1 MLLITSYTSYALT
14 SKTSNIIHGNA
25 PYLTFDGGRTRAT
38 NADGLLGITLSNG
51 DEITPES
58 NNSTF
63 ANPIELPIADQSL
76 ADIGMFVPIDT
87 NEIDLK
93 ALIGPPYNYWRD
105 DDGDG
110 QGPDGITVTG
120 SLSLAIFDKNDQP
133 VARSEILNICNSPY
147 KLVLSSTVGSLTT
160 HYGVPDESSFN
171 ASNATYYVKPKA
183 SPMVCFAKPS
193 LKYGAYNDPEQWA
206 QNIDFRGP
214 VTMWN
219 EKKGFIPQST
229 NVSSYHLNFPTTGAH
244 SLFFD
249 LDIGGSGPLNWQT
262 VSPNGDIKAIMTPN
276 DSGTTVHVVLEGPV
290 ATDAQVNSDE
300 PSSLGNIGRPTL
312 PQTFELVG
320 RDSYGNEVVKY
331 GFVLKQ
337 WFVKRGV
344 KEFTYYRIAPWCD
357 NIGYNLPKVKDLT
370 NATCQGASS
379 GSHCIGAVG
388 ATPASPNNSYQRYI
402 GTGFFS
408 EWGDMSFYDF
418 NGIRGVW
425 GNYYWTSE
433 GFIVGSLVGNSVLS
447 GPTPARNGLCVYP

>member
-171 ASNATYYVKPKA
+171 ASNATYYVKPKT

-193 LKYGAYNDPEQWA
+193 LKHGAYNDPEQWA
-206 QNIDFRGP
+206 QEVDFRGP

-219 EKKGFIPQST
+219 ENKGFIPQST

-276 DSGTTVHVVLEGPV
+276 ASGTTVRVVLEGPV

-300 PSSLGNIGRPTL
+300 PSSLGNIDRPTL

-337 WFVKRGV
+337 WFVKRGI
-344 KEFTYYRIAPWCD
+344 KEFTYYSLAPWCA

-370 NATCQGASS
+370 NATCQNISS
-379 GSHCIGAVG
+379 GYWCQGVIGAI
-388 ATPASPNNSYQRYI
+388 PASPNNLYQRHI
-402 GTGFFS
+402 GAGFFA
-408 EWGDMSFYDF
+408 EWGDMYFYDF
-418 NGIRGVW
+418 NGIGARGQ
-425 GNYYWTSE
+425 YYWTSE
-433 GFIVGSLVGNSVLS
+433 GFIVGSLVGNSVRS